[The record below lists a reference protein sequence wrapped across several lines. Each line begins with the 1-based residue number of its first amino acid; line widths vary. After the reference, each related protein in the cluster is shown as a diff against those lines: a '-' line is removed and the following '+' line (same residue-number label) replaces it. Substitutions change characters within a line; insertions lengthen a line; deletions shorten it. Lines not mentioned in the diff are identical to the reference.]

1 MLVLVYCMYVCGST
15 KKMLPSY
22 CGDQKTKKHGSH
34 VHACMQSAEN
44 LLVCKRFYCIYIYIL
59 YVVNRPLTLN
69 SYDHA
74 DIELTRQFRPET
86 EIKSI
91 CIQPATASQ
100 TEPTEAAGYLG
111 KEQALYIP
119 TSSASYSI

>member
-1 MLVLVYCMYVCGST
+1 
-15 KKMLPSY
+15 
-22 CGDQKTKKHGSH
+22 
-34 VHACMQSAEN
+34 MQSAEN

-59 YVVNRPLTLN
+59 YIVNRPLTLN

-119 TSSASYSI
+119 TSSASYSIYIGPEFQSESLHETFVLKREQELDKC